1 MRRARWLV
9 TVRSATRL
17 GFHIRLAV
25 ASGFWVVAAVPVG
38 FHHSIGGSYG
48 RLGRLEDRLPLVG
61 CDRGP
66 SLAEVGFLVV
76 LGRDAL
82 RLALVDF
89 TLPLPVVFTDL
100 VDLRGQFL
108 LAGG

>member
-1 MRRARWLV
+1 
-9 TVRSATRL
+9 
-17 GFHIRLAV
+17 
-25 ASGFWVVAAVPVG
+25 VAALPFG
-38 FHHSIGGSYG
+38 FDDCIGGSYG

-61 CDRGP
+61 CECGP
-66 SLAEVGFLVV
+66 CLTEVGFLVV

-89 TLPLPVVFTDL
+89 TLPLPVVLADL